1 MKYAVYGAGSLG
13 LIFSAYLSK
22 AGENFD
28 LIDRNQKSI
37 DAIKKNGIQ
46 VVGKANFNQKVS
58 CMLDTDVKDK
68 YDIIFLYTKQ
78 IGNIECIKKL
88 SNFLTKDGV
97 ICTCQNGLP
106 EKDVAA
112 VLGDKRT
119 FGCTIGWGATRKTYG
134 VSELTTVD
142 EKKYFSFDFGSF
154 DGHKDE
160 YFDEI
165 VRICNVMGEC
175 HIEENFVGAR
185 WTKLLIN
192 SGFSGMSTVTGS
204 TFGGA
209 SKNKKSRKVLQQ
221 ILKECIDVG
230 KAANIKVEPIQGKD
244 VAKLLDYK
252 GAIKKAISFFIIP
265 IAIKKHAL
273 IKASMLQ
280 DIEKGI
286 PCEVDYINGVVC
298 EYGKKYK
305 CPTPFNDLTV
315 EIIHKI
321 ENKELTPSFE
331 NVKLYDK
338 LFK

>member
-22 AGENFD
+22 ANEKFD

-37 DAIKKNGIQ
+37 DAIRKNGIK
-46 VVGKANFNQKVS
+46 VIGKANFTQKVN
-58 CMLDTDVKDK
+58 CLLDTEVTDK

-78 IGNIECIKKL
+78 IGNVECVKKL
-88 SNFLTKDGV
+88 EKFLTPTGV

-106 EKDVAA
+106 EKDVAS
-112 VLGDKRT
+112 VIGDKRT
-119 FGCTIGWGATRKTYG
+119 FGCTIGWGATRHTYG
-134 VSELTTVD
+134 VSELTS
-142 EKKYFSFDFGSF
+142 EEGKEYFSFDFGSF

-175 HIEENFVGAR
+175 HIEENFIGAR

-209 SKNKKSRKVLQQ
+209 SKDKKSRKVLQQ
-221 ILKECIDVG
+221 ILKECIDVA
-230 KAANIKVEPIQGKD
+230 KVANIKVEPIQGKD
-244 VAKLLDYK
+244 VAKLLDYDNNF
-252 GAIKKAISFFIIP
+252 KKAISFFIIP

-280 DIEKGI
+280 DIEKDI

-298 EYGKKYK
+298 DYGKKYK
-305 CPTPFNDLTV
+305 FPTPFNDLTV
-315 EIIHKI
+315 DIIHKI
-321 ENKELTPSFE
+321 EKKELKPSFD